1 MEGTIANIT
10 NFAGNFAP
18 RNWAYCHGQLL
29 AISQYDALFSLLGTN
44 FGGDGRTSFAL
55 PNLSGRTSIGTGH
68 GPGLSDRRI
77 GEWVGSEDVTLTIA
91 HMPAHNHSVRVDH
104 AGHIEIPVN
113 TAVGDADEASPG
125 SGVLANSGGDVYA
138 SSASMNAV
146 YSGSPL
152 AVNGLEAVATNTGA
166 GKEFNNMQP
175 SLALPAI
182 ICMFGIYPSRS

>member
-18 RNWAYCHGQLL
+18 RNWDFCQGKLL

-55 PNLSGRTSIGTGH
+55 PNLAGRTSMGTGQ
-68 GPGLSDRRI
+68 GPGLKDRRI
-77 GEWVGSEDVTLTIA
+77 GAQTGSETVALTLA
-91 HMPAHNHSVRVDH
+91 NMPSHNHPVRVDH

-113 TAVGDADEASPG
+113 TATGSADEASPG

-152 AVNGLEAVATNTGA
+152 AVNAFEAVATNTGE

-175 SLALPAI
+175 SLVLPAI

>member
-18 RNWAYCHGQLL
+18 RNWSFCQGQLL
-29 AISQYDALFSLLGTN
+29 AISQYDALFSLLGTSY
-44 FGGDGRTSFAL
+44 GGDGRTSFAL
-55 PNLSGRTSIGTGH
+55 PNLAGRTSMGTGH
-68 GPGLSDRRI
+68 GPGLKDRRI
-77 GEWVGSEDVTLTIA
+77 GAQTGSETVSLTLA
-91 HMPAHNHSVRVDH
+91 HMPSHNHPVRVDH
-104 AGHIEIPVN
+104 AGHIEVPVN
-113 TAVGDADEASPG
+113 TATGSADEANPG

-138 SSASMNAV
+138 SSASLNAV

-152 AVNGLEAVATNTGA
+152 AVNGFEAVATNTGE